1 MKIIG
6 KNSVSQYISY
16 LLLLLAAFFTV
27 QLIYIVIGFAVS
39 FYNFKTANNI
49 LSGFFTIGADVGW
62 SKNEWTQPMEHMMK
76 FKFFVPFTD
85 QNLITGLFNP
95 GSVLSHISNEIF
107 ITLFFS
113 ISYKFLR
120 EISKENVFNT
130 NALLWLKRFGWLN
143 IIYTAITLAIV
154 PFTVKSFF
162 AATYSVIIFLFFGA
176 LILFIV
182 EFFKKGLELQ
192 EQVDLTI

>member
-6 KNSVSQYISY
+6 KNSLSQYISY
-16 LLLLLAAFFTV
+16 LLLLLAVIFAV

-39 FYNFKTANNI
+39 FYNFKTGNNI
-49 LSGFFTIGADVGW
+49 LSDFFIIRTDVGW
-62 SKNEWTQPMEHMMK
+62 SKNEWTQPVEHMMK
-76 FKFFVPFTD
+76 FKFFIPFTE
-85 QNLITGLFNP
+85 QNLLTGMFNP
-95 GSVLSHISNEIF
+95 GSVLNHIFNEIF
-107 ITLFFS
+107 ITLFFF

-120 EISKENVFNT
+120 EISKENVFNV

-143 IIYTAITLAIV
+143 IIYTAVTLATV
-154 PFTVKSFF
+154 PFTTKNIF
-162 AATYSVIIFLFFGA
+162 AVTYSVIIFLFFGA

>member
-6 KNSVSQYISY
+6 KNSLSQYISY
-16 LLLLLAAFFTV
+16 LLLLLAAFFAL

-39 FYNFKTANNI
+39 FYNFKTGNNI
-49 LSGFFTIGADVGW
+49 LSDFFIIGTDVGW
-62 SKNEWTQPMEHMMK
+62 STNEWTQPMEYMMK
-76 FKFFVPFTD
+76 FKFFIPFTE
-85 QNLITGLFNP
+85 QNLLTGLFNP
-95 GSVLSHISNEIF
+95 GNVLSNVFNEIF
-107 ITLFFS
+107 ITLLFF

-120 EISKENVFNT
+120 EISKENVFNAD
-130 NALLWLKRFGWLN
+130 ALLWLKRFGWLN

-162 AATYSVIIFLFFGA
+162 AVMYSVVIFLFFGA

-192 EQVDLTI
+192 EQADLTI

>member
-6 KNSVSQYISY
+6 KNSLSQYISY
-16 LLLLLAAFFTV
+16 LLFLLAVLFTIELV
-27 QLIYIVIGFAVS
+27 YILIGFVVS
-39 FYNFKTANNI
+39 FYNFKTGNNI
-49 LSGFFTIGADVGW
+49 LSDFFIIGTDVGW
-62 SKNEWTQPMEHMMK
+62 SRNQWTIPLDQMMK
-76 FKFFVPFTD
+76 FKFFIPFTE
-85 QNLITGLFNP
+85 QNLLTGMFNTA
-95 GSVLSHISNEIF
+95 SVLNHIFGGIF
-107 ITLFFS
+107 ITLFFY

-120 EISKENVFNT
+120 EISKENVFNA

-143 IIYTAITLAIV
+143 IIYTAITLAII
-154 PFTVKSFF
+154 PFTTKNIF
-162 AATYSVIIFLFFGA
+162 AVTYSVVIFLFFGA

>member
-16 LLLLLAAFFTV
+16 LLLLLAVLFAI
-27 QLIYIVIGFAVS
+27 QLIYIMIGFTVS
-39 FYNFKTANNI
+39 FYNFKTGNNI
-49 LSGFFTIGADVGW
+49 LSDFFIIGTDVGW
-62 SKNEWTQPMEHMMK
+62 SKNEWTQQVDHMMK
-76 FKFFVPFTD
+76 FKFFVPFTE
-85 QNLITGLFNP
+85 QNVLTGMFNL
-95 GSVLSHISNEIF
+95 GSVLNHIFGAIF
-107 ITLFFS
+107 ITLFFY
-113 ISYKFLR
+113 ISYKFLK
-120 EISKENVFNT
+120 EISKENVFNA

-143 IIYTAITLAIV
+143 IIYTAVTLATV
-154 PFTVKSFF
+154 PFTTKNIF
-162 AATYSVIIFLFFGA
+162 AVTYSVIIFLFFGA

>member
-16 LLLLLAAFFTV
+16 LLLLLAVFFTI
-27 QLIYIVIGFAVS
+27 QLIYITIGFVVS
-39 FYNFKTANNI
+39 FYNFKTGNNI
-49 LSGFFTIGADVGW
+49 LSDFFIIGTDVGW
-62 SKNEWTQPMEHMMK
+62 SKNQWTQPMGNLMK
-76 FKFFVPFTD
+76 FKFFVPFTE
-85 QNLITGLFNP
+85 QNLLTGLFNP
-95 GSVLSHISNEIF
+95 GSVLSHIFNEIF

-113 ISYKFLR
+113 ISYKFLK
-120 EISKENVFNT
+120 EISRKNVFNA

-154 PFTVKSFF
+154 PFTVKNLF
-162 AATYSVIIFLFFGA
+162 AVTYSVIIFLFFGA